1 MELFLPF
8 FLTLLVSSNG
18 ISFYAFTIITSK
30 DTEKFKAK
38 HSSKSSTNIELMPIN
53 NAHVNKQSSTLN
65 SNLQSG
71 KITLNNNKNGKETEK
86 NVGILTVGAN
96 GAGINNF
103 ANFDAFSSTNFDPF
117 ESDSTHNTVSKTIS
131 SKTTNDTTDGL
142 LNSLSFLST
151 PPSKRGTLTNETR
164 QNTKNQYFDA
174 KFTSFVTNDRSNK
187 KADESNAN
195 TKSQNILQT
204 HGGAEGFADFNK
216 ISSTFE
222 TAFQSCGA
230 LDANLNITYKPNC
243 DTTRDEA
250 EKIPSK
256 FLNECSKNDEFDADL
271 QEALKNSLI
280 YQ

>member
-1 MELFLPF
+1 
-8 FLTLLVSSNG
+8 
-18 ISFYAFTIITSK
+18 
-30 DTEKFKAK
+30 
-38 HSSKSSTNIELMPIN
+38 MPIN
-53 NAHVNKQSSTLN
+53 NNAHLNQQSSTLN

-71 KITLNNNKNGKETEK
+71 KIHTLNNNKNGMETEK
-86 NVGILTVGAN
+86 NVVILSVGAKQGN
-96 GAGINNF
+96 SNRPGIHNF
-103 ANFDAFSSTNFDPF
+103 ANFDDFSSTNFDPF
-117 ESDSTHNTVSKTIS
+117 ESNSTHNTVSKTIA
-131 SKTTNDTTDGL
+131 SKTPNDTTDGL

-164 QNTKNQYFDA
+164 QNTKNHYFDT

-187 KADESNAN
+187 NADESNAN
-195 TKSQNILQT
+195 TKSPNILQT

-216 ISSTFE
+216 INSTFE

-243 DTTRDEA
+243 DTTKDEA
-250 EKIPSK
+250 EKIPLK
-256 FLNECSKNDEFDADL
+256 FLDDCSKNDEFDADL